1 MPLPPRLLL
10 SIAVTL
16 SSRLFGGLTDRLA
29 GRFAGRVAGRV
40 ASRLAG
46 RVASRLAGRFAYR
59 LGGRLGGR
67 LIGNINIRRGST
79 QTYKPEPSLISGI
92 SLIFILFT
100 LS

>member
-1 MPLPPRLLL
+1 MGF
-10 SIAVTL
+10 A
-16 SSRLFGGLTDRLA
+16 DRLA

-92 SLIFILFT
+92 SLIIYTIYPFLAPYPNRPLANYRRLLT
-100 LS
+100 P